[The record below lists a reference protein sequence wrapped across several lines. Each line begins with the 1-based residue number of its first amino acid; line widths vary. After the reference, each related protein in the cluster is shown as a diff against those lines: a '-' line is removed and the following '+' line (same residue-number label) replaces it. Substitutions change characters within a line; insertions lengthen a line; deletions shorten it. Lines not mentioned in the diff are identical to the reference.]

1 MHSVSPIYTMP
12 TILNT
17 LKPSLSSA
25 LPKSV
30 TARAKTADSA
40 NTTGT
45 IGSTSSP
52 NSAGSLGTTFLSLL
66 AQELQN
72 QDPTAPV
79 DSTAMVGQMIS
90 LNQLD
95 QLISINQGI
104 NSSTSS
110 GTTAAGAVQGSGTT
124 ASDLALESANGG
136 AAGQLSPSVAGAAT
150 SQLPFDPNTMM
161 PLGSVNSA
169 AMAATINSSL
179 NAATMG
185 LSGTNNNA
193 TGGK

>member
-1 MHSVSPIYTMP
+1 MHKVSANYMMP

-17 LKPSLSSA
+17 LKPVASNGVAKAVNVAVGSSGA
-25 LPKSV
+25 
-30 TARAKTADSA
+30 TAG
-40 NTTGT
+40 N
-45 IGSTSSP
+45 STSIS
-52 NSAGSLGTTFLSLL
+52 SSGSGLDTTFLNLL

-95 QLISINQGI
+95 QLISINQTVTG
-104 NSSTSS
+104 STTSGASGLVQAAGQTPS
-110 GTTAAGAVQGSGTT
+110 GTTALS
-124 ASDLALESANGG
+124 SANGG
-136 AAGQLSPSVAGAAT
+136 VASALSPSVAGAAT

-161 PLGSVNSA
+161 PLGTANSGA
-169 AMAATINSSL
+169 VSASINSSL

-193 TGGK
+193 SGGK